1 MHSDGDEDGLTP
13 IQDFRRQTG
22 NLGHTKTYELIAD
35 GKIEAVKQG
44 ARTYITN
51 RSARA
56 YRASLPRLAPKRPA
70 QA

>member
-1 MHSDGDEDGLTP
+1 
-13 IQDFRRQTG
+13 
-22 NLGHTKTYELIAD
+22 LIAD

-56 YRASLPRLAPKRPA
+56 YRASLPRLGPKRAAPA
-70 QA
+70 RGGGYGP